1 MKVLKF
7 EASWCGPCKML
18 SKLLENVEG
27 KYTTAIEVVDIDE
40 NPDLAKKFHV
50 RGVPTMVK
58 LEDDGETEIERKVG
72 MMNETDLLKFL
83 G

>member
-18 SKLLENVEG
+18 SKVFDGAAG
-27 KYTTAIEVVDIDE
+27 KYTTEVQVVDIDE
-40 NPDLAKKFHV
+40 NPDLAKQYGV

-58 LEDDGETEIERKVG
+58 LDGDVEIGRKVG
-72 MMNETDLLKFL
+72 MVNEAQLLEFL

>member
-18 SKLLENVEG
+18 SKTLEGAKGKFTTEVE
-27 KYTTAIEVVDIDE
+27 AIDIDE
-40 NPDLAKKFHV
+40 NADLTKHYSV

-58 LEDDGETEIERKVG
+58 VDDHGIEIERKVG

-83 G
+83 A